1 MKKFLPV
8 LAEGITMKKFLPV
21 LVMAALI
28 GTAAYSIVRNG
39 ASACL
44 VAGSC
49 HVEGGI
55 ADKLF
60 NARDEAEEKR

>member
-8 LAEGITMKKFLPV
+8 LL
-21 LVMAALI
+21 MAALF
-28 GTAAYSIVRNG
+28 GTAAYSFVRNG

-49 HVEGGI
+49 HVEGGVV
-55 ADKLF
+55 DKLF
-60 NARDEAEEKR
+60 HPKDEAEEKR